1 MRGRLRLAGGF
12 FRTLIMKK
20 KREAFGLSPLNVS
33 YFAGGTSISRSP
45 SGKETQGWK

>member
-12 FRTLIMKK
+12 FRPLSMKK
-20 KREAFGLSPLNVS
+20 KREALGLSPLTGP
-33 YFAGGTSISRSP
+33 YFAGGTSISRSL

>member
-12 FRTLIMKK
+12 FSYPNHEK
-20 KREAFGLSPLNVS
+20 KREAFGLSPLNGS
-33 YFAGGTSISRSP
+33 YFAGGTSISRSL